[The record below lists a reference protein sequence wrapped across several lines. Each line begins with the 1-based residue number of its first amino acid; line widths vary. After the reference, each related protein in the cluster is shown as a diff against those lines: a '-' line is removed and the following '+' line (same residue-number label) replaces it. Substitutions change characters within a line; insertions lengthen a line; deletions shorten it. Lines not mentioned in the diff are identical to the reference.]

1 MLYVLSVMQIELYH
15 REQQK
20 GRESQLRDE
29 QKRLQE
35 LKDKLHLQAVKDKE
49 RFESVLLL
57 VSFTMDSL
65 CCVIC
70 YRIKWR
76 EEKRLQKLEEKRI
89 VQDKIKE
96 EEKERERRLDKLK
109 EKVQLICDKLYVHLP
124 LTGAS
129 RC

>member
-1 MLYVLSVMQIELYH
+1 MIQIELYH

-20 GRESQLRDE
+20 GRENQLRDE

-35 LKDKLHLQAVKDKE
+35 LKDKLHLQAIKDKE
-49 RFESVLLL
+49 RFGSVLILFTLL
-57 VSFTMDSL
+57 W
-65 CCVIC
+65 CVIC

-89 VQDKIKE
+89 LQDKIKE
-96 EEKERERRLDKLK
+96 EEKEQERRLDKLR
-109 EKVQLICDKLYVHLP
+109 EKVRVICDKLYVHLA

>member
-1 MLYVLSVMQIELYH
+1 MAMLHVMQIELYH

-49 RFESVLLL
+49 RFGSVLLL
-57 VSFTMDSL
+57 VSL
-65 CCVIC
+65 LWCVIC

-109 EKVQLICDKLYVHLP
+109 EKVRLICDKLYVHF
-124 LTGAS
+124 AIN
-129 RC
+129 RCK